1 MKLKTVKTISYIL
14 SGIISAMLVI
24 MLIMQAF
31 AYVYI
36 VIVIAIAMVVF
47 LSMFWRCP
55 NCRKA
60 LGRIGKY
67 DFCQHCGTKL
77 DT

>member
-1 MKLKTVKTISYIL
+1 MKLKTVKTIFYIL
-14 SGIISAMLVI
+14 SGIISVMLVFA
-24 MLIMQAF
+24 LIMQAF
-31 AYVYI
+31 GYAYI
-36 VIVIAIAMVVF
+36 VIGIAIATVVF

-60 LGRIGKY
+60 IGRIGKY
-67 DFCQHCGTKL
+67 EFCQHCGTKL